1 MFLARINR
9 AVTSFKTA
17 RNNHPLRTERNWS
30 PQRIGSN
37 GMVDIRNHTL
47 TAVADV
53 AEAEPSIDDSDWY
66 GFDPAAP
73 TPVNDELPI
82 VEVDGDSPL
91 SDHILD
97 QLCTMVNP
105 LQASNHYGIDINT
118 HCLVILQGLVTSE

>member
-1 MFLARINR
+1 MQ
-9 AVTSFKTA
+9 
-17 RNNHPLRTERNWS
+17 LRQS
-30 PQRIGSN
+30 
-37 GMVDIRNHTL
+37 HL
-47 TAVADV
+47 F
-53 AEAEPSIDDSDWY
+53 DDSDWY

-82 VEVDGDSPL
+82 GEVDGVSPL